1 MSSCKT
7 DEEKD
12 EARGRNM
19 TKEESKE
26 FEKELVEKISRMT
39 GRLSDKP
46 RYQLS
51 GEIIPESVLIDKNDT
66 TEAEKK

>member
-1 MSSCKT
+1 
-7 DEEKD
+7 
-12 EARGRNM
+12 M